1 MSLKSRMRLPRAA
14 AVAALFSVAV
24 TMANSA
30 SALTIAYS
38 GYPGAISAFWASV
51 TDAVKAEAAKE
62 GITLLDLT
70 TPDADP
76 AAQKNAIDTA
86 ISQGVDGLIIGA
98 IDNRA
103 FDDTLKM
110 AQEKKIPVV
119 AVDTGIDHPWVK
131 SLVQTDNLAAAGIA
145 GKYIIEHAKKKGT
158 VLILGGTE
166 GHQTG
171 NARRDGVKAAV
182 EAAGFKTI
190 FQICDWKDE
199 CAYDQTLTQTK
210 ANGEIA
216 AIFAANDGMALAAE
230 NALKENGLAGDI
242 IVVGFD
248 GAPATFES
256 IKAGEQAATVKQDS
270 TAMGTQ
276 GVQNIVKIIKG
287 DQVPALTP
295 IAGILIDKSNVAEF
309 IK

>member
-1 MSLKSRMRLPRAA
+1 VSLFSTKTIKTLAA
-14 AVAALFSVAV
+14 ATVLASSLAY
-24 TMANSA
+24 A
-30 SALTIAYS
+30 SAASAVTIAYS

-70 TPDADP
+70 TPEADA
-76 AAQKNAIDTA
+76 ATQKNAIDTA

-98 IDNRA
+98 VDNRG
-103 FDDTLKM
+103 FDDTLAK
-110 AQEKKIPVV
+110 AQEKGIPVV
-119 AVDTGIDHPWVK
+119 AIDTGIDHPWVK

-145 GKYIIEHAKKKGT
+145 GQYIVDHAKKKGD

-171 NARRDGVKAAV
+171 NARRDGVKAVV
-182 EAAGFKTI
+182 EAAGFTTI
-190 FQICDWKDE
+190 FQICDWQDQ

-210 ANGEIA
+210 ANPNIA

-230 NALKENGLAGDI
+230 NALKENGLAADI
-242 IVVGFD
+242 VVVGFD

-270 TAMGTQ
+270 TGMGTQ
-276 GVQNIVKIIKG
+276 GVQNVVKLIKG
-287 DQVPALTP
+287 ESVPTLTP
-295 IAGILIDKSNVAEF
+295 IAGILIDQSNVADY

>member
-1 MSLKSRMRLPRAA
+1 MAA
-14 AVAALFSVAV
+14 AIVVVAG
-24 TMANSA
+24 MAYASTA
-30 SALTIAYS
+30 SAVTIAYS
-38 GYPGAISAFWASV
+38 GYPGSISAFWASV
-51 TDAVKAEAAKE
+51 TDAVKAQAQKE

-70 TPDADP
+70 TPEADA

-98 IDNRA
+98 VDNRG
-103 FDDTLKM
+103 FDDTLAK
-110 AQEKKIPVV
+110 AQEKGIPVV
-119 AVDTGIDHPWVK
+119 AIDTGIDHPWIK

-145 GKYIIEHAKKKGT
+145 GQYILDHAKKKGT
-158 VLILGGTE
+158 VLILGGSE

-171 NARRDGVKAAV
+171 NARRDGVVAV
-182 EAAGFKTI
+182 VEPAGFKTI
-190 FQICDWKDE
+190 FQICDWQDQ

-210 ANGEIA
+210 ANPDIA

-230 NALKENGLAGDI
+230 NALKENGLQADI

-256 IKAGEQAATVKQDS
+256 IKAGEQSATVKQDS

-276 GVQNIVKIIKG
+276 SVENIVKMIKG
-287 DQVPALTP
+287 GQVPALTP
-295 IAGILIDKSNVAEF
+295 IAGILIDKANVADHV
-309 IK
+309 K